1 MSRFALRALSTS
13 ARALEAAAEAAPV
26 AAVELRPEWTPKGKP
41 QPTRPSRGTRVALPN
56 GLPEPTSYPPSKS
69 YLNKV
74 EEMRFK
80 GEVPKP
86 HPLWAFFHVP
96 AESMEVTAD
105 TKFPPD
111 FGSVPRL
118 ENENVELKSGRS
130 WSAPELRL
138 KSFGDLHTL
147 WYLLLRERNVIAT
160 QKAERKRLRVAPQYG
175 GKLLSIRSLRCRKS
189 MARIKYVLNE
199 RRLGAIAAAAP
210 SVHAEATAR
219 VTVPFALRGIN
230 DPASQVEALAG
241 RHPIPDVLSAE
252 DRAALAAAK
261 DARNDAILARKAA
274 LKAARRAAKRAEKL
288 EQEMTDAE
296 VEALVQAEEDVAKE
310 EAVTKKIEDQVAAKE
325 AEASPVKEEA
335 APAKVEAAPATS
347 KN

>member
-1 MSRFALRALSTS
+1 MSRLALRALSTS
-13 ARALEAAAEAAPV
+13 ARALEAAAEAAPA

-41 QPTRPSRGTRVALPN
+41 QPTRPPRATRVALPN

-74 EEMRFK
+74 EQMRAK
-80 GEVPKP
+80 AEVPKP

-96 AESMEVTAD
+96 PESLEVTAD
-105 TKFPPD
+105 TTMPPD
-111 FGSVPRL
+111 FGSVRRL
-118 ENENVELKSGRS
+118 ENESVELKSGRS

-138 KSFGDLHTL
+138 KSFEDLHTL

-160 QKAERKRLRVAPQYG
+160 QKAERKRLRIASQYG
-175 GKLLSIRSLRCRKS
+175 GKLLSIQSLRCRKS

-210 SVHAEATAR
+210 SVHAEAAER
-219 VTVPFALRGIN
+219 VTVPFALKGIN

-241 RHPIPDVLSAE
+241 THPVPDVLSAE
-252 DRAALAAAK
+252 DRAALEAAK
-261 DARNDAILARKAA
+261 AARKDVFSAKKAA

-288 EQEMTDAE
+288 EQEMTDTE
-296 VEALVQAEEDVAKE
+296 VEALVKAEEDMAKE
-310 EAVTKKIEDQVAAKE
+310 EAVTKQVEDQAAAKE
-325 AEASPVKEEA
+325 AEA
-335 APAKVEAAPATS
+335 APAKS